1 MCFDF
6 MACFC
11 LCHRLLMQRAIPT
24 FDSSPP
30 PADEDDDDDDD
41 LLAGC
46 LTTTPPTQQH
56 SKKQNKQRSTPPLLV
71 DDDDDLDWGAPT
83 ATGAAAAK
91 GKPTSGAS
99 PDPVQLA
106 VVKQRAL
113 REKLAQAQHAGDED
127 DNDGI
132 ELLDSD
138 EGEKHWL
145 AGTC

>member
-1 MCFDF
+1 
-6 MACFC
+6 
-11 LCHRLLMQRAIPT
+11 MQRAIPT